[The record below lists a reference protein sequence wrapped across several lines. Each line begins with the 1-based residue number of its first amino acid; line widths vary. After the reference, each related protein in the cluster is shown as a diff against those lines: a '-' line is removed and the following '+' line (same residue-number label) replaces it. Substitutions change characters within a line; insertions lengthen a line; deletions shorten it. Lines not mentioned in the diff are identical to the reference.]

1 MWAASSR
8 YKLALFVT
16 AGWDSRLLL
25 AASRKITGQI
35 STYSMMLDHMTEKSP
50 DVTIPRSISRTDQ
63 RLNWHLLDCR
73 TRVDPEF
80 HSLYHA
86 NVNLAH
92 ESSIKPAYTVF
103 GKIPQDRLSV
113 KGNCSEIARC
123 GYYMYG
129 VHDEIVSARQLAA
142 LVSGWDEIPFVV
154 EYLDDWLLEA
164 ERACAEAGMEL
175 LDLFFWEH
183 YLGSWLARTWL
194 EKDIA
199 EESFSPYN
207 YRPLITVM
215 LGAPLKYRRGP
226 DYLLYQFI
234 TERLWPKLVQWPVNP
249 RDLSFGETVE
259 LHIRKFLL
267 HTGLYARM
275 RRLYK
280 FIGRFIR
287 PENMPPFTYTW
298 LFEVLVLFSS
308 MILMEVTEW

>member
-1 MWAASSR
+1 M
-8 YKLALFVT
+8 
-16 AGWDSRLLL
+16 
-25 AASRKITGQI
+25 
-35 STYSMMLDHMTEKSP
+35 YSMMLEHMTEQSP

-63 RLNWHLLDCR
+63 GLNWHLLDCR

-92 ESSIKPAYTVF
+92 ESSVKPTYAVF

-123 GYYMYG
+123 GYYVYG

-142 LVSGWDEIPFVV
+142 LVSGWDEIPFIV
-154 EYLDDWLLEA
+154 EYLDSWLAEA
-164 ERACAEAGMEL
+164 GKVCAEAKMEL

-207 YRPLITVM
+207 YRPLITTM

-226 DYLLYQFI
+226 DYSLYQFI

-249 RDLSFGETVE
+249 KDLSFGEAVG
-259 LHIRKFLL
+259 LRIRKLL
-267 HTGLYARM
+267 LDIGLYARM
-275 RRLYK
+275 RKLFK
-280 FIGRFIR
+280 FIGRFIHR
-287 PENMPPFTYTW
+287 ETLPPFTYMW
-298 LFEVLVLFSS
+298 LFEILILFSS
-308 MILMEVTEW
+308 MMLTEVIEC